1 MFHYSGNRNIAYFT
15 SRTQN
20 HFDST
25 FGNFLS
31 DRDSKRDTD
40 QIGILELSLPPL
52 VPVIENH
59 VNPSRFQ
66 PLRNVLAAALTTAS
80 FTLTGATTTSNGA
93 IEAGSQ
99 NPFSS
104 FPCSTAAVRMRS
116 FQSRNCP

>member
-40 QIGILELSLPPL
+40 QIGILELHSRPL

-59 VNPSRFQ
+59 VNPSRFH
-66 PLRNVLAAALTTAS
+66 RFAMSSAAALTTAS

-104 FPCSTAAVRMRS
+104 FPAPPPPSGCAQ